1 MDEARNRLTPGTDHG
16 SEGSSEKDSR
26 PKFPIPAHHNHRRR
40 HHLQLDCSTLSAR
53 KCLGF
58 PIFTLTPQKWERKLP
73 LHSIITYPCLNHKGA

>member
-26 PKFPIPAHHNHRRR
+26 PKFPNPTHPKHRRR

-58 PIFTLTPQKWERKLP
+58 PTKSGKGNCLSTPSSLIP
-73 LHSIITYPCLNHKGA
+73 A